1 MVIDFTFADRANSP
15 QRGRKTPGGSRK
27 KPRSRVNP
35 SRIRRY
41 CTWVPGEVK
50 PSTGAARVDPT
61 GLTIHRERRVDIP
74 KKSVQTIRNQSGR
87 EV

>member
-1 MVIDFTFADRANSP
+1 MI
-15 QRGRKTPGGSRK
+15 RK
-27 KPRSRVNP
+27 
-35 SRIRRY
+35 Y
-41 CTWVPGEVK
+41 CTWVPGDVK
-50 PSTGAARVDPT
+50 PSTGAAGVVPT